1 MRTLILNQSNVVS
14 NSFNDT
20 YTYRFPAGAVEFKD
34 DQVAVTAVNIYYSWF
49 NINQLVYNNNS
60 FTYTWTNGITY
71 PVTFPDGGYYTVAD
85 LNAYFQSVM
94 FNNKHYLYNTTT
106 GRILYFLELVEN
118 GIFYAIQYNAFVVP
132 TVLPAGFALP
142 AGATWALP
150 VVASTPQI
158 TITNNNFGLLIGFTA
173 GTYPPAVPQAS
184 TYSQTSPITPQLSP
198 VSSLVMQCTL
208 LNNRYA
214 NPSTLLY
221 SFPPNTTFGSLI
233 TTQPAELVFV
243 DIQEGQYTEFTITF
257 RDQLLR
263 TVDIK
268 DANIVVMLAIRNKNE
283 YTTKALDLKVN
294 G

>member
-1 MRTLILNQSNVVS
+1 MRTLIVNQNNVVS
-14 NSFNDT
+14 GSFNDT

-34 DQVAVTAVNIYYSWF
+34 DQVAVSSVSMYYSWF
-49 NINQLVYNNNS
+49 NINQSVYNNNS
-60 FTYTWTNGITY
+60 FTYTWTDGITY
-71 PVTFPDGGYYTVAD
+71 PVTFPNGGYYTIAD

-94 FNNKHYLYNTTT
+94 FTNKHYLYNTTS
-106 GRILYFLELVEN
+106 GKILYFLELVEN
-118 GIFYAIQYNAFVVP
+118 GIFYAVQYNAFVVP

-150 VVASTPQI
+150 ATATTPQI
-158 TITNNNFGLLIGFTA
+158 TITTNNFGLLIGFTA

-184 TYSQTSPITPQLSP
+184 TYSKTSTITPQLSP

-208 LNNRYA
+208 LNNKYA
-214 NPSTLLY
+214 NPSTLLH
-221 SFPPNTTFGSLI
+221 SFPPNATFGSLI
-233 TTQPAELVFV
+233 TSEPSELVFV
-243 DIQEGQYTEFTITF
+243 DIQDGQYTDFTITF

-268 DANIVVMLAIRNKNE
+268 DANIVVMLVIRNKNE
-283 YTTKALDLKVN
+283 YTMKAPDLKVN